1 MRKVGMD
8 QVLLQYLIL
17 MLRAVKTALSPM
29 IMLPSP
35 GAMAINYDNHTFI
48 EYQDKWK
55 RIKYYAINK
64 LKFQKVKQI

>member
-1 MRKVGMD
+1 
-8 QVLLQYLIL
+8 